1 MIASAIRINLQ
12 VLSVTAHRLGRG
24 EPLTADTPAIS
35 FERLQTIR
43 RLTNDAFPAATVS
56 GYRDHIPVVILENI
70 AAAFVTS
77 PLGGFADVMGTCGLL
92 MTLER

>member
-24 EPLTADTPAIS
+24 GPLTADTPAIS

-43 RLTNDAFPAATVS
+43 RLMNDALPAATVS
-56 GYRDHIPVVILENI
+56 GYRDHIPAVILE
-70 AAAFVTS
+70 
-77 PLGGFADVMGTCGLL
+77 CGR
-92 MTLER
+92 T